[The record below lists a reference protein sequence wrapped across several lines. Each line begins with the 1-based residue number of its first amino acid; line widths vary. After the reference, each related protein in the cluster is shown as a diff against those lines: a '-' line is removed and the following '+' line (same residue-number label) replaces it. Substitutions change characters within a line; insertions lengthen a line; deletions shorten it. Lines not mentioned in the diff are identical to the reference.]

1 MKFKEV
7 KKEFLEFLEF
17 EKGYSAKTIE
27 AYQRDILKFEIYL
40 TEFSIDYKKIN
51 KEIIFDFHSDLSQ
64 SIGPR
69 SFSRTLSS
77 LRTFY
82 RFLFYQELISDLT
95 LNSVLTYPSPKF
107 KKSIPSFLSEK
118 KFMKY

>member
-1 MKFKEV
+1 MKFKEA
-7 KKEFLEFLEF
+7 KKEFLEFLKF
-17 EKGYSAKTIE
+17 EKGYSKKTLE
-27 AYQRDILKFEIYL
+27 AYKRDILKFEIYT
-40 TEFSIDYKKIN
+40 TEFSINYKKIN

-82 RFLFYQELISDLT
+82 RFLYYHSLF
-95 LNSVLTYPSPKF
+95 
-107 KKSIPSFLSEK
+107 EK
-118 KFMKY
+118 WQSSQ

>member
-40 TEFSIDYKKIN
+40 TEFSIDYKKIK

-82 RFLFYQELISDLT
+82 RFIFYQELISDLT

-107 KKSIPSFLSEK
+107 KKSIPSFL
-118 KFMKY
+118 